1 MPTKGG
7 NKMSK
12 IMGGELSSISPSSVE
27 PNMNNIGA
35 SGYGVSAIGTNQ
47 TVSSSGGINVNPGA
61 YSGGKKSYKKKLI
74 RKTNKTNKRINT
86 YKKRKV
92 STAKKSLFS
101 RLFKM

>member
-1 MPTKGG
+1 MQTKGG

-27 PNMNNIGA
+27 PNMNHIGA

-47 TVSSSGGINVNPGA
+47 TVSSSGGINANPGA
-61 YSGGKKSYKKKLI
+61 YSGGKKSYKKNLLK
-74 RKTNKTNKRINT
+74 KTSKRINRYKT

>member
-1 MPTKGG
+1 MPAKGG
-7 NKMSK
+7 NKISK

-61 YSGGKKSYKKKLI
+61 YSGGKKSYKKKLL
-74 RKTNKTNKRINT
+74 RKTNKRINT
-86 YKKRKV
+86 YKKKKV